1 MVALPTQDPLSPA
14 ALRMLL
20 LQCCSKGL
28 WRLLGNIGEYRNIA
42 ATILT
47 KSFGYTRDDKEFKLL
62 LLLLLNKQWRKP
74 NRRRTYAVRPRRGHR
89 DLRSGLGQ
97 SRGVL

>member
-1 MVALPTQDPLSPA
+1 
-14 ALRMLL
+14 MLL

-47 KSFGYTRDDKEFKLL
+47 KSFGYTRGMTKEFKLL
-62 LLLLLNKQWRKP
+62 LLLLLI
-74 NRRRTYAVRPRRGHR
+74 
-89 DLRSGLGQ
+89 
-97 SRGVL
+97 